1 MLRLHFNGR
10 RRVKLPPPPPPR
22 ILPRT
27 PCAVR
32 HLKCD
37 ERRRDALSY
46 ATPQELLDMDRPA
59 LEQRFKQ
66 AMDHVHLGGLQA
78 SDLQLPIY
86 ASPQCCKQPL
96 EGYEGGAFD
105 PQKLGV
111 ACIVVPSAEFRGANS
126 TTADFN
132 LHAVPT
138 PSLLSSPPAP

>member
-1 MLRLHFNGR
+1 MRGKWKKQAPAGEAPAPIPH
-10 RRVKLPPPPPPR
+10 
-22 ILPRT
+22 T
-27 PCAVR
+27 STSAVR
-32 HLKCD
+32 DLKFD

-46 ATPQELLDMDRPA
+46 ATPQELLDMDRAA
-59 LEQRFKQ
+59 LERRFK
-66 AMDHVHLGGLQA
+66 AALDHVHLGGLQA

-86 ASPQCCKQPL
+86 ASPQCCTQPL
-96 EGYEGGAFD
+96 ESYDGGAFD